1 MDSSQPSRPKAFS
14 YIRMST
20 EVQLKGDSLRRQREA
35 SKKFADARGL
45 ELDQEF
51 DLHDIGVPA
60 FHGQNIASGNFGRFL
75 EAVRT
80 DKIPKGSYLL
90 VESFDRISRQEPIV
104 ALQPLMEIVNAGL
117 VLVTLDDQ
125 REFSGKIS
133 FEDLIISIAKMS
145 RANEE
150 SARKSDR
157 LTKKWEDKRANVS
170 TKKLTGRCPSWL
182 RLSDD
187 DLTFEIL
194 EERAAVVRRMFEDAI
209 AGIGA
214 YTIVRRLNEEK
225 IPTFTGK
232 NGWQTSTVNK
242 VIGNPA
248 VIGRFQPSRMVNR
261 KREPEGEPILDY
273 FPRILSDE
281 KYYAAQ
287 RGRLARRTM
296 PDGDRK
302 GSGGRKG
309 KQFSNLFSKLAICA
323 YCKKPMQYENKGAPP
338 KGQSYL
344 VCSSALR
351 KLECPM
357 TGRWR
362 YDHFETAFLTFV
374 EQLDLASLVST
385 EAHASKRSELAR
397 ELEAAQGK
405 QKTLELERQRAW
417 ETGMKL
423 GDTASDFLA
432 QKIREYD
439 PQIAILAEQQQ
450 ELQRDIVKLD
460 EVALNYYSSPD
471 QISSLIAQVSASKLK
486 GEVNDSD
493 TYKLR
498 AQIASRL
505 QVLIKDLQLMLPLD
519 EGDDQQFEVNF
530 TDGAHLMV
538 FVDPA
543 NPAAILKI
551 VREMD
556 GLCIVTD
563 GLGKEIDRYTLDS
576 ESEVAGI

>member
-1 MDSSQPSRPKAFS
+1 MDSSEPSRPKAFS

-20 EVQLKGDSLRRQREA
+20 DVQLKGHSLKRQQEA

-75 EAVRT
+75 EAVRIG
-80 DKIPKGSYLL
+80 KIPKGSYLL

-117 VLVTLDDQ
+117 VLVTLDDE
-125 REFSGKIS
+125 REFSGKIT
-133 FEDLIISIAKMS
+133 FEDLIVSIAKMS

-157 LTKKWEDKRANVS
+157 LTKKWEYKRANVS

-194 EERAAVVRRMFEDAI
+194 EDRAALVRRLFDEAI

-214 YTIVRRLNEEK
+214 YTTVRRLNEEK
-225 IPTFTGK
+225 IPTFSGK
-232 NGWQTSTVNK
+232 DGWQTSTVAK
-242 VIGNPA
+242 IIANPA
-248 VIGRFQPSRMVNR
+248 VIGKFQPSRMVNR
-261 KREPEGEPILDY
+261 KRRPEGEPITDY

-287 RGRLARRTM
+287 RGRLARRTW
-296 PDGDRK
+296 PEGDRK

-309 KQFSNLFSKLAICA
+309 KLYSNLFSKLAICA
-323 YCKKPMQYENKGAPP
+323 YCKKPMQFENKGAAP

-344 VCSSALR
+344 VCSSVLR
-351 KLECPM
+351 KLDCQM

-362 YDHFETAFLTFV
+362 YDFFETAFLTFV

-385 EAHASKRSELAR
+385 ETHSSKRAELAR
-397 ELEAAQGK
+397 QLEAAQGK

-417 ETGMKL
+417 ETGLKL

-432 QKIREYD
+432 AKIREYD
-439 PQIAILAEQQQ
+439 PQIADLREAQQD
-450 ELQRDIVKLD
+450 LQREISNLD
-460 EVALNYYSSPD
+460 EIALNYYGRPD
-471 QISSLIAQVSASKLK
+471 QISSLIAQVSARKEL
-486 GEVNDSD
+486 GETSLSD

-505 QVLIKDLQLMLPLD
+505 QVLIEDLQLMLPLD
-519 EGDDQQFEVNF
+519 DGDDQQFEVNF
-530 TDGAHLMV
+530 RDGAHLTA
-538 FVDPA
+538 FVDQK
-543 NPAAILKI
+543 NPASIMKI
-551 VREMD
+551 VRKKD
-556 GLCIVTD
+556 DVHIVTD
-563 GLGKEIDRYTLDS
+563 RQGNELDRYTVDD
-576 ESEVAGI
+576 ESEIEGF